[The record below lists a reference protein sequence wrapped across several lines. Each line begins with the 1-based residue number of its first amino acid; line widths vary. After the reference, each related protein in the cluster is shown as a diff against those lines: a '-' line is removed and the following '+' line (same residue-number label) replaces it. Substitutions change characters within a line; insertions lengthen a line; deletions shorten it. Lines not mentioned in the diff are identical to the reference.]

1 MWVVEI
7 GLISVCGI
15 EPDLI
20 AVKGS
25 GLTYFLCA
33 GRRSLGFSDHRIS
46 LRGWSK
52 ST

>member
-46 LRGWSK
+46 LRGW
-52 ST
+52 